1 MARRATGVLA
11 LIGASLL
18 VAGCASAGP
27 ANPVRVAPSPA
38 SSTAAATKA
47 ASKKAVS
54 TAAPSSSPGQLWLQS
69 LQMTS
74 ASAGWALYYPGNPAS
89 AASGSLT
96 LLARTTD
103 GARTW
108 AEVTP
113 AAARPMLS
121 AADASAALDPVDG
134 QRAYLAVTAA
144 TKDSITAPSPTA
156 VFLTTDG
163 GATWTESAPFT
174 VAGAVVQVT
183 FADAEH
189 GWLLLDAGAGPS
201 GEPLP
206 WLYRTTDGGHHWS
219 VAATAAPPGNGGP
232 NDMCQNRAVSFPTA
246 TTGWLTFGCRSGNY
260 VVVSHDGGGTWA
272 TQPLPLPAGT
282 CEVAVEPCEISGPRA
297 AGDAAFLT
305 VAPQAVSLAPSL
317 LGSQNLGQTWHS
329 LTLPAGAEQYPQ
341 VSFFSS
347 TRGVLVPA
355 AAQDELGAVF
365 YTTDDGGQTWTA
377 VRQGKRFTA
386 LGSAVDFTSP
396 QAGVAWVA
404 GADAQAATPPPICA
418 TANSGRTW
426 TSLAPHLVG

>member
-1 MARRATGVLA
+1 MARRAAGALA
-11 LIGASLL
+11 LIGASLM

-27 ANPVRVAPSPA
+27 ANPVRVTSAPP
-38 SSTAAATKA
+38 SSTAVSAT
-47 ASKKAVS
+47 AVG
-54 TAAPSSSPGQLWLQS
+54 TAAPSSSPGQLWLRS

-74 ASAGWALYYPGNPAS
+74 ASAGWALYYPRNPAS

-108 AEVTP
+108 TEVTP

-121 AADASAALDPVDG
+121 AADVSAALDPVNS

-144 TKDSITAPSPTA
+144 TQDSITAPSPTA
-156 VFLTTDG
+156 VFVTTDG
-163 GATWTESAPFT
+163 GATWTESAPLT
-174 VAGAVVQVT
+174 VAGAVVQLT

-189 GWLLLDAGAGPS
+189 GWLLLDVGTGPS

-232 NDMCQNRAVSFPTA
+232 NDMCQGLAISFPTA

-260 VVVSHDGGGTWA
+260 VVVSHDGGSTWA

-297 AGDAAFLT
+297 AGGAAFLT
-305 VAPQAVSLAPSL
+305 VAPQAVSLAPLL

-329 LTLPAGAEQYPQ
+329 RTLPAGAGQYPQ

-347 TRGVLVPA
+347 TQGVLVPA
-355 AAQDELGAVF
+355 AAQDVLGAVF
-365 YTTDDGGQTWTA
+365 YTTDDGGQAWTA
-377 VRQGKRFTA
+377 VRQGRRFTA

-404 GADAQAATPPPICA
+404 GADAQAATPPPVYA

-426 TSLAPHLVG
+426 TSFAADLVG